1 MVDLARRPRRERHVP
16 DIAVLGLAARWL
28 FPETCEQPILHAIRR
43 WHFGPVPQP
52 STDENLYHAAERGG
66 TTTGHRPPR
75 LGALTFAARVIAE
88 LIRMQSGPSRGSLRR
103 RVADAR

>member
-28 FPETCEQPILHAIRR
+28 FPETCEQPILHAIER

-52 STDENLYHAAERGG
+52 STDGNL
-66 TTTGHRPPR
+66 
-75 LGALTFAARVIAE
+75 
-88 LIRMQSGPSRGSLRR
+88 
-103 RVADAR
+103 